1 MEVILDNYLITISI
15 IVISFFTAM
24 ITSLAGA
31 GGGTILLAYML
42 QFINPLVAI
51 PIHGTVQLTSNI
63 ARVFLFR
70 KYLVWKLII
79 PFCMFLPFGVYLG
92 LTIFQ
97 NLDSQKIKFLIGAFI
112 ISTIVFQN
120 LKKNKK
126 VRIPKTFYYIL
137 GFFTGVMNMLVGVIA
152 PILAIIIRNNLTKKE
167 EIVGTLGF
175 FGFTG
180 NLIKIFGFMFIGFE
194 FYEYLTLI
202 LLMIPSTILGSRVG
216 QILLFK
222 IDEKTFKV
230 IFDAILFLLA
240 LRLLF

>member
-1 MEVILDNYLITISI
+1 MKKILLIFLITAFSQI
-15 IVISFFTAM
+15 M
-24 ITSLAGA
+24 SLNVFAGSD
-31 GGGTILLAYML
+31 G
-42 QFINPLVAI
+42 
-51 PIHGTVQLTSNI
+51 S
-63 ARVFLFR
+63 
-70 KYLVWKLII
+70 
-79 PFCMFLPFGVYLG
+79 
-92 LTIFQ
+92 
-97 NLDSQKIKFLIGAFI
+97 
-112 ISTIVFQN
+112 
-120 LKKNKK
+120 
-126 VRIPKTFYYIL
+126 
-137 GFFTGVMNMLVGVIA
+137 
-152 PILAIIIRNNLTKKE
+152 NNLTKKE

>member
-1 MEVILDNYLITISI
+1 MDVILDNYLITISI

-120 LKKNKK
+120 IKKNKK
-126 VRIPKTFYYIL
+126 VRMPTNFYYFL
-137 GFFTGVMNMLVGVIA
+137 GFFPKFVLEFPCKNKNIQALVNFYV
-152 PILAIIIRNNLTKKE
+152 
-167 EIVGTLGF
+167 F
-175 FGFTG
+175 
-180 NLIKIFGFMFIGFE
+180 LIQHFE
-194 FYEYLTLI
+194 CKPVSI
-202 LLMIPSTILGSRVG
+202 
-216 QILLFK
+216 
-222 IDEKTFKV
+222 KTF
-230 IFDAILFLLA
+230 F
-240 LRLLF
+240 

>member
-1 MEVILDNYLITISI
+1 MDIILDNYLITISI
-15 IVISFFTAM
+15 IVVSFFTAM

-42 QFINPLVAI
+42 QFISPLVAI
-51 PIHGTVQLTSNI
+51 PIHGTVQLTSNV

-70 KYLVWKLII
+70 NYLIWKLII
-79 PFCMFLPFGVYLG
+79 PFCVFLPFGVYLG

-97 NLDSQKIKFLIGAFI
+97 NLDSQKIKFLIGVFI

-120 LKKNKK
+120 IKKNKNF
-126 VRIPKTFYYIL
+126 RISQKFYYIL
-137 GFFTGVMNMLVGVIA
+137 GFFTGIMNMLVGVIA
-152 PILAIIIRNNLTKKE
+152 PILAIIIRNNLSKKE

-180 NLIKIFGFMFIGFE
+180 NLIKIVGFMFIGFN
-194 FYEYLTLI
+194 FYEYITLI
-202 LLMIPSTILGSRVG
+202 LLMIPSTILGSKVG

-222 IDEKTFKV
+222 INEKTFKI
-230 IFDAILFLLA
+230 IFDAILLLLA

>member
-1 MEVILDNYLITISI
+1 
-15 IVISFFTAM
+15 
-24 ITSLAGA
+24 
-31 GGGTILLAYML
+31 
-42 QFINPLVAI
+42 
-51 PIHGTVQLTSNI
+51 
-63 ARVFLFR
+63 
-70 KYLVWKLII
+70 
-79 PFCMFLPFGVYLG
+79 
-92 LTIFQ
+92 
-97 NLDSQKIKFLIGAFI
+97 
-112 ISTIVFQN
+112 
-120 LKKNKK
+120 
-126 VRIPKTFYYIL
+126 
-137 GFFTGVMNMLVGVIA
+137 MLVGVIA

-202 LLMIPSTILGSRVG
+202 LLMIPSTLLGSRVG

-230 IFDAILFLLA
+230 IFDSILFLLA

>member
-1 MEVILDNYLITISI
+1 MDVILDNYLITISI
-15 IVISFFTAM
+15 IVVSFFTAM

-63 ARVFLFR
+63 TRAFLFR

-97 NLDSQKIKFLIGAFI
+97 KFRYTKNKVFNWCIHYFNNS
-112 ISTIVFQN
+112 ISKY
-120 LKKNKK
+120 KKNKK
-126 VRIPKTFYYIL
+126 VNIPKNFYYFL

-152 PILAIIIRNNLTKKE
+152 PILAVIIKNNLTKKE

-175 FGFTG
+175 FGLIG
-180 NLIKIFGFMFIGFE
+180 NLIKIIGFMLIGFN
-194 FYEYLTLI
+194 FFEYLI
-202 LLMIPSTILGSRVG
+202 
-216 QILLFK
+216 
-222 IDEKTFKV
+222 
-230 IFDAILFLLA
+230 
-240 LRLLF
+240 

>member
-1 MEVILDNYLITISI
+1 MDVILDNYLITISI
-15 IVISFFTAM
+15 IGISFFTAM

-97 NLDSQKIKFLIGAFI
+97 NLDSQKIKFLIGTFI

-120 LKKNKK
+120 IKKNKK
-126 VRIPKTFYYIL
+126 VRIPNNFYYNRK
-137 GFFTGVMNMLVGVIA
+137 FFYCDDHISCRRWWWYNFISLHASVYKSISGNTNSWYCPV
-152 PILAIIIRNNLTKKE
+152 NLKYSKS
-167 EIVGTLGF
+167 
-175 FGFTG
+175 
-180 NLIKIFGFMFIGFE
+180 IFI
-194 FYEYLTLI
+194 
-202 LLMIPSTILGSRVG
+202 
-216 QILLFK
+216 
-222 IDEKTFKV
+222 
-230 IFDAILFLLA
+230 
-240 LRLLF
+240 

>member
-1 MEVILDNYLITISI
+1 
-15 IVISFFTAM
+15 
-24 ITSLAGA
+24 
-31 GGGTILLAYML
+31 
-42 QFINPLVAI
+42 
-51 PIHGTVQLTSNI
+51 
-63 ARVFLFR
+63 
-70 KYLVWKLII
+70 
-79 PFCMFLPFGVYLG
+79 MFLPFGVYLG

-120 LKKNKK
+120 VKKNKK
-126 VRIPKTFYYIL
+126 VRIPKNFYYIL

-175 FGFTG
+175 FGFIG
-180 NLIKIFGFMFIGFE
+180 NLIKIIGFIFIGFN

-202 LLMIPSTILGSRVG
+202 LLMVPSTILGSRVG

-230 IFDAILFLLA
+230 IFDTILFILA

>member
-1 MEVILDNYLITISI
+1 
-15 IVISFFTAM
+15 M

-120 LKKNKK
+120 IKKNKK
-126 VRIPKTFYYIL
+126 VRIPINFYYIL
-137 GFFTGVMNMLVGVIA
+137 GFFTGVMNMLVAVSY
-152 PILAIIIRNNLTKKE
+152 TH
-167 EIVGTLGF
+167 
-175 FGFTG
+175 
-180 NLIKIFGFMFIGFE
+180 
-194 FYEYLTLI
+194 LTL
-202 LLMIPSTILGSRVG
+202 PTT
-216 QILLFK
+216 
-222 IDEKTFKV
+222 E
-230 IFDAILFLLA
+230 
-240 LRLLF
+240 

>member
-1 MEVILDNYLITISI
+1 MDVILDNYLITISI
-15 IVISFFTAM
+15 IIVSFFTAM

-31 GGGTILLAYML
+31 GGTILLAYML

-79 PFCMFLPFGVYLG
+79 PFCIFLPFGVYLG

-126 VRIPKTFYYIL
+126 VTIPKNFYYIL

-175 FGFTG
+175 FGFIG
-180 NLIKIFGFMFIGFE
+180 NLIKIIGFMFIGFN

-202 LLMIPSTILGSRVG
+202 LPMIPSTILGSWVG